1 MANIQTFDFS
11 VDLLQSI
18 LWEYNTAPN
27 LQALLEAKQAWYDVN
42 QTAFWENWI
51 TDVFD
56 LRTCNDFGCA
66 VWAIILG
73 IPAGIVTGPISNGK
87 QPWGFDTS
95 NLTNFNGYNFTGTT
109 TTTIT
114 LSTAQKR
121 MLLQLRYRQLTSRST
136 IPETNQ
142 ILKSVL
148 GSFGL
153 MYIVDNHDMTATLT
167 CKFVIPTFLYLLFS
181 LDIIPRPECVS
192 LGILQSP

>member
-11 VDLLQSI
+11 VDLLKSI

-27 LQALLEAKQAWYDVN
+27 LQAILKAKQVWYDDN
-42 QTAFWENWI
+42 QTAFWESWI

-73 IPAGIVTGPISNGK
+73 IPASIVSAPIPNGK
-87 QPWGFDTS
+87 QPFGFDTT
-95 NLTNFNGYNFTGTT
+95 NLTNFNGFNFTGQTS
-109 TTTIT
+109 TTIT
-114 LSTAQKR
+114 LTTAQKR
-121 MLLQLRYRQLTSRST
+121 MLLQLRYRQLTCRTT

-153 MYIVDNHDMTATLT
+153 MYIVDNHNMTATLV
-167 CKFVIPTFLYLLFS
+167 CKFIIPSVLQLFFS

-192 LGILQSP
+192 LAILQSP